1 MNYKENVLTYE
12 DYFRLRESVGWMNFS
27 KEQAQRALSNSAYM
41 VTAVDSDKT
50 VGMGR
55 LVGDGIY
62 YIIADIVVCPDYQKR
77 GIGTKITDMLIEYV
91 SQETPVGGRSS
102 IQLIAE
108 KGVEDFYKKAG
119 FKVIPH
125 EHCGFGMRKIINK
138 SAMF

>member
-27 KEQAQRALSNSAYM
+27 KEQAQRALSNSIY
-41 VTAVDSDKT
+41 T
-50 VGMGR
+50 V
-55 LVGDGIY
+55 
-62 YIIADIVVCPDYQKR
+62 
-77 GIGTKITDMLIEYV
+77 
-91 SQETPVGGRSS
+91 
-102 IQLIAE
+102 IAE